1 MWTLR
6 WKRLLW
12 RKNLPWWSLIPW
24 ISVLRDCQW
33 GWLYSWLFSRWSLVI
48 LLLMILMTTLMIIGM
63 RERPGAPIIGPA
75 GRLADRHQ
83 PGLCHHRQLCY
94 HHHHHHR
101 QPSLVIIASIV
112 IIISVIIITN
122 IILNMKRHWWNQI
135 CTKTFGLLGNE
146 CQNQNVK
153 FSIINTIVGI
163 VTVFVVTASLVMISL
178 STSA

>member
-83 PGLCHHRQLCY
+83 PGLCHHRQLC
-94 HHHHHHR
+94 HHFHPCHHNQPPPHRKPRHHR
-101 QPSLVIIASIV
+101 QHCHHHQCHHYHNHHLKYETPLMKSNLHQNLW
-112 IIISVIIITN
+112 ISWKW
-122 IILNMKRHWWNQI
+122 MSKS
-135 CTKTFGLLGNE
+135 KPK
-146 CQNQNVK
+146 CQN
-153 FSIINTIVGI
+153 
-163 VTVFVVTASLVMISL
+163 
-178 STSA
+178 